1 MLGPMSGFTCFFRHW
16 KMFFKVNDNAVSYAA
31 TTVAATLM
39 HSVFQFYYVKL
50 FLDHYRYVI
59 STFMLILILLK
70 MIMVLWFLSVF
81 CTKPRLSLGF
91 YFRITTYWFNIAQV
105 FYMLWN
111 AVNDPLFGYFQ
122 VIFLSNHWKYCWQNI
137 DSVAL

>member
-1 MLGPMSGFTCFFRHW
+1 MLSPVSVVNCFCRDK

-59 STFMLILILLK
+59 ATFFIDFNFVENDNSALISFC
-70 MIMVLWFLSVF
+70 FLHEAKF
-81 CTKPRLSLGF
+81 FIGF
-91 YFRITTYWFNIAQV
+91 
-105 FYMLWN
+105 
-111 AVNDPLFGYFQ
+111 LF
-122 VIFLSNHWKYCWQNI
+122 
-137 DSVAL
+137 